1 MRLAVGYVRDRSAA
15 EDVVQETWLTCLRS
29 LDRFEGRSSL
39 KTWIFGIALNVARTR
54 RRKDA
59 RVLPFASLFRRD
71 DSDSSAPTVDPR
83 RFGSEGK
90 WRTPPDDWSNV
101 PESHV
106 LSRET
111 LDRVR
116 SAIDRLP
123 PRQREVIIL
132 RDVAGGVSR
141 AGDHSR
147 KPAGA
152 AASGSR
158 RRTQGA
164 RGVPPMICREV
175 VELMTDYL
183 DGALSQED
191 RARFEDH
198 IAGCNGC
205 TAYLEQLRRTRSV
218 IGRLA
223 AEPVPA
229 GLEAELLSA
238 FRSWRSGPRP

>member
-1 MRLAVGYVRDRSAA
+1 
-15 EDVVQETWLTCLRS
+15 
-29 LDRFEGRSSL
+29 
-39 KTWIFGIALNVARTR
+39 
-54 RRKDA
+54 
-59 RVLPFASLFRRD
+59 
-71 DSDSSAPTVDPR
+71 
-83 RFGSEGK
+83 
-90 WRTPPDDWSNV
+90 
-101 PESHV
+101 
-106 LSRET
+106 
-111 LDRVR
+111 
-116 SAIDRLP
+116 
-123 PRQREVIIL
+123 
-132 RDVAGGVSR
+132 
-141 AGDHSR
+141 
-147 KPAGA
+147 
-152 AASGSR
+152 
-158 RRTQGA
+158 
-164 RGVPPMICREV
+164 MICREV